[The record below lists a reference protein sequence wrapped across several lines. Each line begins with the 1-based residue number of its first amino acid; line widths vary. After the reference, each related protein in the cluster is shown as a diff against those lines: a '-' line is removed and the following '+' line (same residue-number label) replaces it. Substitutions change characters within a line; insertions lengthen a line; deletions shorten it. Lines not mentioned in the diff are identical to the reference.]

1 MKLVYGVGINDKKY
15 PAKINGKNTKQ
26 YELWKNM
33 LKRCYSEKSKIENP
47 TYAGC
52 TVSEN
57 FKNFSYFY
65 EWVQNQIG
73 FNADGFQLD
82 KDIIHR
88 GNKIYSENACVF
100 VHQEINLFFTDCRA
114 TRGELLV
121 GVSFDKA
128 RGKYQ
133 AQCRVN
139 GKKKHLGYF
148 TTSQEAYAA
157 YKRFKEYLCKK
168 TANKWQSQIDS
179 RAYKSMMNWCV

>member
-1 MKLVYGVGINDKKY
+1 MGATD
-15 PAKINGKNTKQ
+15 PKIDIDHRDGNT
-26 YELWKNM
+26 LN
-33 LKRCYSEKSKIENP
+33 
-47 TYAGC
+47 
-52 TVSEN
+52 
-57 FKNFSYFY
+57 
-65 EWVQNQIG
+65 NQR
-73 FNADGFQLD
+73 D
-82 KDIIHR
+82 
-88 GNKIYSENACVF
+88 
-100 VHQEINLFFTDCRA
+100 NLRIA
-114 TRGELLV
+114 TRTQNNANAKTPKDNRSGYK